1 MELDELKKSWN
12 ALGEQLQKEPIADEK
27 QITKLIDGYKIN
39 TCKILNRLV
48 IIQRFSIGIGAIGL
62 AFLLLIWLLMPTLGF
77 NEHIQSKIA
86 VFLVFIAISI
96 ISGMWWDWKTYR
108 WNKTIRID
116 EMSVSEV
123 SRRMTIFRQWTQYEI
138 IAISIWTVLFN
149 LLNYWVM
156 EYHQKP
162 AGVQAILII
171 SFVIFDALIIYLF
184 YKKIIYKHLD
194 TIKKNIEELKDICTE

>member
-39 TCKILNRLV
+39 TRKILNRLV

-123 SRRMTIFRQWTQYEI
+123 SRRMAIFRQWTQYEI
-138 IAISIWTVLFN
+138 MAISIWTVLFN